1 MVKKFLLSMERVC
14 KYGSMVQN
22 MMVTGEMEWRRAKEI
37 SIMQTEMFIQENFT
51 RTAQMALEFMFIK
64 MVKLMKAS
72 GVMICRMAQAR
83 KNSRMVQNMTEC
95 LRMVKNGDK
104 ELTNGLTSQFIPVTG

>member
-1 MVKKFLLSMERVC
+1 MA
-14 KYGSMVQN
+14 QN
-22 MMVTGEMEWRRAKEI
+22 MKVTGEMEWRRAKEI

-51 RTAQMALEFMFIK
+51 KTALMDLEFMFIK

-83 KNSRMVQNMTEC
+83 KNLKMVQNMMEC
-95 LRMVKNGDK
+95 SRTVKSGDK
-104 ELTNGLTSQFIPVTG
+104 ELTSGLTSQYIPVTG